1 LKYFLDKLRNRFE
14 AQTKRS
20 KGKRELVAKNNR
32 FIWSL
37 LIFLQNK
44 FSFLITKL
52 VEALLKTRKNI
63 SLHDILTEY

>member
-44 FSFLITKL
+44 FSFLIRKL
-52 VEALLKTRKNI
+52 VEALL
-63 SLHDILTEY
+63 